1 MTIGHL
7 LTTTR
12 GMGEITAAQ
21 ARDSKTLASVIPL
34 YVAKP
39 VAFTPGSKWVY
50 CQSGIN
56 TGGRIAEVVTG
67 EPLEKLL
74 KQRLFDPLGMHDTTF
89 YLTEKQLPRL
99 AKSYRRTD
107 RGDLIETDIGVP
119 HGKSPTGL
127 DRLPAPNGR
136 TLRTP

>member
-1 MTIGHL
+1 MAGTDRKRPGSNL
-7 LTTTR
+7 EVL
-12 GMGEITAAQ
+12 
-21 ARDSKTLASVIPL
+21 P

-74 KQRLFDPLGMHDTTF
+74 QRRLFGPLGMKDTTF
-89 YLTEKQLPRL
+89 YLTELQLPRL
-99 AKSYRRTD
+99 ARSYRRTAK
-107 RGDLIETDIGVP
+107 GEVEATDIAFLN
-119 HGKSPTGL
+119 GKSPASPGPF
-127 DRLPAPNGR
+127 PAPNRG
-136 TLRTP
+136 